1 MFHRYIDNFANWMV
15 VAAMLITLVFLIAP
29 IIVSILMSFDARSY
43 LGRFPPTE
51 FSFQWYSR
59 FFSDAYYLTGLRTS
73 LIIAT
78 VAAAV
83 STTAGVCAAIVIDR
97 YDFPGKQTLETLF
110 LSPLVIPAVVVGFS
124 LLLFFALIGV
134 FQGYPR
140 LLAGHIII
148 TFPYAVR
155 TTLAGL
161 SGIRKTLIEA
171 AMSLGANE
179 RQAFWDV
186 TFPLARTGIVAGA
199 IFAFAFSMDDVAVS
213 LFLTSP
219 STYTLPVA
227 MVSMMRT
234 NFDLTIAAASVI
246 LMLLTIGLII
256 VLDWI
261 VGLERVIGG
270 GVYRS

>member
-1 MFHRYIDNFANWMV
+1 MLQRYIDHFGAWAV
-15 VAAMLITLVFLIAP
+15 VGTILLTVTFLIAP

-51 FSFQWYSR
+51 FSFHWYAR
-59 FFSDAYYLTGLRTS
+59 FFSDTYYLNGLKTS
-73 LIIAT
+73 LIIA
-78 VAAAV
+78 VIAASV
-83 STTAGVCAAIVIDR
+83 STCAGVCAAIVLDR
-97 YDFPGKQTLETLF
+97 YEFPGKQALETIF

-161 SGIRKTLIEA
+161 TGIRRNLTEA
-171 AMSLGANE
+171 AMTLGANE

-186 TFPLARTGIVAGA
+186 TFPLARTGMVAGA
-199 IFAFAFSMDDVAVS
+199 VFAFAFSMDDVAVS

-219 STYTLPVA
+219 QTYTLPVA

-246 LMLLTIGLII
+246 LMLFTIGLII
-256 VLDWI
+256 ILDVI